1 MKGKPARGMMKR
13 ESGQLGGT
21 MAKRVKLYTDPNDP
35 YCAEIEKFLKG
46 LEIVLEVHDIRANP
60 LNVNQLSGLLGNFD
74 IEHFLNLNGKTGKK
88 KKLDLSPA
96 NRQVVLEAIAQD
108 NGLLHR
114 PIVVSGRLVT
124 FGYGRK
130 KILDM
135 LQIKLNDVKSDY
147 RAESAA

>member
-1 MKGKPARGMMKR
+1 
-13 ESGQLGGT
+13 
-21 MAKRVKLYTDPNDP
+21 MAKRVKLYTDQNDP

-46 LEIVLEVHDIRANP
+46 LEIILEVHDIRANP
-60 LNVNQLSGLLGNFD
+60 LNVNQLAGLLGNYD
-74 IEHFLNLNGKTGKK
+74 IEHFLNLNGKNGKG

-108 NGLLHR
+108 NGLLQR
-114 PIVVSGRLVT
+114 PIVVSGKLIT
-124 FGYGRK
+124 FGYSRK

-135 LQIKLNDVKSDY
+135 LRIKMKDVQSDY